1 MERSTTPAWA
11 APPASPPDARTVL
24 LQMYWAALNAV
35 APGPALRAALDKLPP
50 EIARRRVWIFAI
62 GKAAHPMATAAVEYL
77 EAAGTEP
84 AGGLIVSPRAAPA
97 PNSRLDVYVGDHPQ
111 PGAQSLAAA
120 RAIEA
125 MSSKVRAGEEA
136 WVLLS
141 GGASSL
147 ICAPDGAIKP
157 EDVTELFRVLHGA
170 GMDIATMNLV
180 RKRFTR
186 WGAGRLA
193 VALKAAWIRNF
204 IISDVIGDDF
214 AAIGSGPCVPDP
226 STASQIRSIL
236 VAHKLWER
244 IPPIMHRHLHAVER
258 DAMLETPKAGDEA
271 FENIE
276 RRIISSNRTAL
287 DAVVARAKSFGYDPR
302 IMSTT
307 LAGEASLAGR
317 RIAASLVSNCS
328 STTPTV
334 AERAFRAC
342 LIWGGETTVALPA
355 DSHGAGGR
363 AQELALAAARELALL
378 KSARGATLLAC
389 GTDGRDG
396 NTDAAGAVV
405 DRTTWEEILRS
416 GRDPERDLA
425 AHESHRAL
433 DAAGALLRTDLTA
446 TNVMDVVIGV
456 CGPPTP
462 EMLKPKT
469 PSSLARISGS
479 FRRILE

>member
-1 MERSTTPAWA
+1 MERSSIPAWA
-11 APPASPPDARTVL
+11 TLPETPPDARTVL
-24 LQMYWAALNAV
+24 LQLYWAALQAV
-35 APGPALRAALDKLPP
+35 APGPALRTALERLPP
-50 EIARRRVWIFAI
+50 EIARRRVWIFSV
-62 GKAAHPMATAAVEYL
+62 GKAAHPMATAAVEFL
-77 EAAGTEP
+77 EKAGNEP
-84 AGGLIVSPRAAPA
+84 AGGMIVSPRHAPA
-97 PNSRLDVYVGDHPQ
+97 PHSRLDVYVGDHPE

-125 MSSKVRAGEEA
+125 MSSKVRSGEEA

-141 GGASSL
+141 GGTSSL
-147 ICAPDGAIKP
+147 IGAPDGAIRA
-157 EDVTELFRVLHGA
+157 EDVAELFRVLHTA
-170 GMDIATMNLV
+170 GLDIATMNLI

-193 VALKAAWIRNF
+193 VALKAANIRNF

-226 STASQIRSIL
+226 STASQIRAIL
-236 VAHKLWER
+236 VAHKLWDR
-244 IPPIMHRHLHAVER
+244 LPPIMHRHLHMVER
-258 DAMLETPKAGDEA
+258 DPSLETPKAGDEA

-276 RRIISSNRTAL
+276 RRIIASNRTAL
-287 DAVVARAKSFGYDPR
+287 DAIVARAKSYGYDPR

-317 RIAASLVSNCS
+317 RVAASLVTTCS
-328 STTPTV
+328 SATPTV

-342 LIWGGETTVALPA
+342 LIWGGETTVALPT
-355 DSHGAGGR
+355 DSHGVGGR
-363 AQELALAAARELALL
+363 SQELALSAARELALL
-378 KSARGATLLAC
+378 KSARGSTLLAC

-396 NTDAAGAVV
+396 NSDGAGAIV
-405 DRTTWEEILRS
+405 DRTTWEEILKS

-433 DAAGALLRTDLTA
+433 DAAGAVLRTELTG